1 MIGLAAIASRLPL
14 PAWTAIGAVLLM
26 SVPLGVQT
34 VRLGMVTD
42 SRDEWKAQ
50 VMDPGTGYIARLT
63 TCRADVA
70 DLSRSLADQNEAV
83 TALEADSAA
92 RIAAAER
99 EAEAARQ
106 EVADA
111 LARAE
116 RIIARP
122 IAGDTV
128 CERVQDVHSAFM
140 AELEGEAQ

>member
-1 MIGLAAIASRLPL
+1 MIGLSDIASRLPL
-14 PAWTAIGAVLLM
+14 TAWTAIGAVLIM

-50 VMDPGTGYIARLT
+50 VMDPETGYLARLT
-63 TCRADVA
+63 TCRGSVLTLTDAIED
-70 DLSRSLADQNEAV
+70 SNEAV

-92 RIAAAER
+92 RIAAAEL
-99 EAEAARQ
+99 EAKAARQ

-122 IAGDTV
+122 ISGSNM
-128 CERVQDVHSAFM
+128 CERVEDVHSAFM
-140 AELEGEAQ
+140 AELEGDTQ